1 MAKNLVRTKSCEM
14 KKGILLLC
22 FSLYLGIFYGQVPTT
37 SANFKQQQKE
47 FIRQAQHPIT
57 IEMLP
62 REINTQYSEYKG
74 ILLSDSLFYFNTMR
88 ANGTENTDM
97 IFGVHW
103 TADIYFSH
111 LGEYGYSKAYRISNV
126 LNNNKFYNT
135 NFTLDSAGNTLF
147 FVRTHKKA
155 EEPKGNIWL
164 SYKIDGEWEKPKILP
179 ATINMEGYN
188 NNFPHWVDMGNYAIL
203 YFCSDRPGG
212 EGGMD
217 IWYSIARDG
226 KFEHPINAGPII
238 NTEGNEI
245 TPFYDKKRAILYFSS
260 DEHIG
265 IGGYDI
271 FYAEG
276 AMSQWSSPSNMGV
289 PINSEDNDIYLT
301 INSDGRSGYFS
312 SNRPNKVF
320 DENNKCCNDLYSF
333 RYDLKQKKIEEK
345 SDTLIVDQKSAIE
358 SVPLLLYF
366 DNDQPE
372 PRTTRTTTQQT
383 YDRTFLEYM
392 SRETLYIQNCRD
404 SLEANRMQKF
414 FRNTVAGGYQQ
425 LIRTT
430 EEILNYLQA
439 GDTLTLTIY
448 GHASLLHNSN
458 YNLHLSER
466 RIHTLLNFFQEYKN
480 GALLPYLAKNGN
492 GQLRFITIPKGSNES
507 AEKREEKGKNS
518 SIYTLS
524 ACKERKIEIRSI
536 EISPAKR

>member
-1 MAKNLVRTKSCEM
+1 M

-22 FSLYLGIFYGQVPTT
+22 FTLSFGIFYGQDPTE
-37 SANFKQQQKE
+37 SANFKQQQQE
-47 FIRQAQHPIT
+47 YIRQVQQPIT
-57 IEMLP
+57 IELLP
-62 REINTQYSEYKG
+62 REINSQYSEYKG
-74 ILLSDSLFYFNTMR
+74 ILLPDSLFYFNTMR
-88 ANGTENTDM
+88 ASGTENRDD

-111 LGEYGYSKAYRISNV
+111 LGEYGYSKAYRISNI
-126 LNNNKFYNT
+126 LSNNKFYNT
-135 NFTLDSAGNTLF
+135 NFTLDSTGNTLF
-147 FVRTHKKA
+147 FVRTSKKA
-155 EEPKGNIWL
+155 EVPKGTIWH
-164 SYKIDGEWEKPKILP
+164 SYKIVGEWEKPKILP
-179 ATINMEGYN
+179 EIINMKGYN
-188 NNFPHWVDMGNYAIL
+188 NNFPHWVDMGDYGIL

-212 EGGMD
+212 FGGMD
-217 IWYSIARDG
+217 IWYSIVRDG

-245 TPFYDKKRAILYFSS
+245 TPFYDKKRSILYFSS

-276 AMSQWSSPSNMGV
+276 AMSQWSSPSNIGV

-301 INSDGRSGYFS
+301 LNADGCSGYFS
-312 SNRPNKVF
+312 SNRPNKVLG
-320 DENNKCCNDLYSF
+320 ENDRCCNDLYSF
-333 RYDLKQKKIEEK
+333 RYDLKQNNIEAK
-345 SDTLIVDQKSAIE
+345 TDTLIVPQETAIE
-358 SVPLLLYF
+358 RVPLLLYF
-366 DNDQPE
+366 DNDQPD
-372 PRTTRTTTQQT
+372 PRTTRTTTQQP

-392 SRETLYIQNCRD
+392 SRETLYLQNCKD
-404 SLEANRMQKF
+404 SLEVNGMQTF
-414 FRNTVAGGYQQ
+414 FRQAVAGGYQQ

-430 EEILNYLQA
+430 EEILTHLQA

-466 RIHTLLNFFQEYKN
+466 RIHSLLNFFQEYKN
-480 GALLPYLAKNGN
+480 GALLPYFAENGN

-507 AEKREEKGKNS
+507 AEKRVEKGEKS

-524 ACKERKIEIRSI
+524 ACKERKIEIQSI
-536 EISPAKR
+536 EIMPKR